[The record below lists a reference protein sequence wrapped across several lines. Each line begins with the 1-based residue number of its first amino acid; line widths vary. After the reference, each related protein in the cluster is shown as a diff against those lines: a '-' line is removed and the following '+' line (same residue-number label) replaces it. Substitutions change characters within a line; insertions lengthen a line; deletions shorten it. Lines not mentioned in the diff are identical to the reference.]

1 MKERLT
7 VDSIMTADG
16 EVVPLGPVDKD
27 GHRVPLDTTSLYG
40 PRGEHYKV
48 KSFVH
53 FPLMDGWFMECAF
66 TKDLIDPCFVQ
77 DFGLGSRTGYE
88 KALLVGLFDRTFT
101 CLDHRISSTDEDAG
115 PTRRPVAVVMRRD
128 GRLLEVDPWRVVI
141 DDSEE
146 VFEMYSWMWDE
157 ESVVCEQLGLAE
169 VKAEKG
175 GDE

>member
-1 MKERLT
+1 MLT
-7 VDSIMTADG
+7 
-16 EVVPLGPVDKD
+16 
-27 GHRVPLDTTSLYG
+27 R
-40 PRGEHYKV
+40 
-48 KSFVH
+48 
-53 FPLMDGWFMECAF
+53 
-66 TKDLIDPCFVQ
+66 DLTPCFVQ

-101 CLDHRISSTDEDAG
+101 CLDHRISASDVDAG
-115 PTRRPVAVVMRRD
+115 PTRRPVA
-128 GRLLEVDPWRVVI
+128 VVI

>member
-1 MKERLT
+1 MEHEVSDRNEWFKDVKRL
-7 VDSIMTADG
+7 IRG
-16 EVVPLGPVDKD
+16 LEVE
-27 GHRVPLDTTSLYG
+27 T
-40 PRGEHYKV
+40 
-48 KSFVH
+48 
-53 FPLMDGWFMECAF
+53 
-66 TKDLIDPCFVQ
+66 
-77 DFGLGSRTGYE
+77 

-128 GRLLEVDPWRVVI
+128 GRLREVDPWRVVI

-157 ESVVCEQLGLAE
+157 ESVMCEQLGLAE

>member
-1 MKERLT
+1 MLT
-7 VDSIMTADG
+7 
-16 EVVPLGPVDKD
+16 
-27 GHRVPLDTTSLYG
+27 R
-40 PRGEHYKV
+40 
-48 KSFVH
+48 
-53 FPLMDGWFMECAF
+53 
-66 TKDLIDPCFVQ
+66 DLTPCFVQ

-101 CLDHRISSTDEDAG
+101 CLDHRISASDEDAG

-128 GRLLEVDPWRVVI
+128 GRLQEVDPLRVVI

-157 ESVVCEQLGLAE
+157 ESVVCEQLGLAG